1 MDAQVLGAKIAELRK
16 KKGITQKQLAER
28 LHVTDGAV
36 SKWERGINYPDL
48 SMLESIAAEL
58 DSDMISLLALEAS
71 TADQI
76 LRTITDLSVQE
87 RGDLVRQLRFRG
99 YYKLLLEVLILAA
112 FFVAARIFRDH
123 GIYGFAQ
130 TVTLGMGSF
139 VGCLIGSEIYT
150 LINLPKL
157 R

>member
-1 MDAQVLGAKIAELRK
+1 M
-16 KKGITQKQLAER
+16 
-28 LHVTDGAV
+28 V
-36 SKWERGINYPDL
+36 SPV
-48 SMLESIAAEL
+48 
-58 DSDMISLLALEAS
+58 ALEAS

-76 LRTITDLSVQE
+76 LRTVMDLSVQE

-99 YYKLLLEVLILAA
+99 CYKLFLEILILAA

-130 TVTLGMGSF
+130 SVTLGMGSF
-139 VGCLIGSEIYT
+139 VGCLIGSEIYS
-150 LINLPKL
+150 LANLPKL

>member
-1 MDAQVLGAKIAELRK
+1 M
-16 KKGITQKQLAER
+16 
-28 LHVTDGAV
+28 
-36 SKWERGINYPDL
+36 
-48 SMLESIAAEL
+48 EL
-58 DSDMISLLALEAS
+58 DTDMISLLALEAS

-99 YYKLLLEVLILAA
+99 YYKLFLEVVILAA
-112 FFVAARIFRDH
+112 FFVAARTFRDH

-130 TVTLGMGSF
+130 TVTGGMGGF
-139 VGCLIGSEIYT
+139 VGCLIGSELYT
-150 LINLPKL
+150 IINLPKL

>member
-1 MDAQVLGAKIAELRK
+1 MYQILRK
-16 KKGITQKQLAER
+16 LNSLEPSLRYKER
-28 LHVTDGAV
+28 PLQP
-36 SKWERGINYPDL
+36 ERPFRCGDL
-48 SMLESIAAEL
+48 YIYKPIAAEL
-58 DSDMISLLALEAS
+58 DTDMVSLLALEAS

-87 RGDLVRQLRFRG
+87 RGDLVRQLRIRG
-99 YYKLLLEVLILAA
+99 YYKLFLEVLILAA
-112 FFVAARIFRDH
+112 FFVAGRIFRDH

-130 TVTLGMGSF
+130 SVTLGMGSF